1 MFDDLSDQLALDVLE
16 HPLSGQG
23 FDVDTVMGKWV
34 RIAGALAIA
43 ATSHRPRRIQ
53 SGARDGP
60 TLADGYGLDPVAAR
74 LRAAQIVAAAL
85 GWRIFEDYLIE
96 AGELE
101 AVPVETFAPNWLA
114 RRAAR
119 RDAMAFATGPE
130 RPHTSKPSVPR
141 ARDLRPWV
149 SARPIDL
156 NVYIRAS

>member
-1 MFDDLSDQLALDVLE
+1 MFDDLSDQLPRDVLE

-23 FDVDTVMGKWV
+23 FEVDTVMGKWV
-34 RIAGALAIA
+34 RIAGALAISGRRLIGHGGFNPVLA
-43 ATSHRPRRIQ
+43 MAT
-53 SGARDGP
+53 

-101 AVPVETFAPNWLA
+101 AVSLETLRAELA
-114 RRAAR
+114 RSAR
-119 RDAMAFATGPE
+119 RLGATPW
-130 RPHTSKPSVPR
+130 PSPPDPSTARAETVRPR

-149 SARPIDL
+149 SALTI
-156 NVYIRAS
+156 A